1 MEEKNLN
8 VSTEEQETEKKKN
21 PLLSENPVVIA
32 QKEKMATY
40 LNQHSKQVFII
51 MIVLI
56 AISVIISIYMSLSR
70 ERQDFKPSEVK
81 TNIENTTGR
90 EVQHFNKLMNDYD
103 RLKEKEA
110 QADKLIEAY
119 EKEALK
125 QKEQPNK

>member
-103 RLKEKEA
+103 RLKEK
-110 QADKLIEAY
+110 
-119 EKEALK
+119 
-125 QKEQPNK
+125 P

>member
-51 MIVLI
+51 MLVLI
-56 AISVIISIYMSLSR
+56 AISVIISIYMSLTR

>member
-70 ERQDFKPSEVK
+70 ERQDFNPSEVK

>member
-1 MEEKNLN
+1 
-8 VSTEEQETEKKKN
+8 
-21 PLLSENPVVIA
+21 
-32 QKEKMATY
+32 
-40 LNQHSKQVFII
+40 